1 MLLINYLKRN
11 LNKTIYN
18 YFFILQL
25 ASVIAKIIDK
35 KPTINFKVI
44 SSLSIKEPSKIAD
57 RGLNPREI
65 AAWVGEINWSAF
77 PQQYI
82 IKTPPG
88 MTNINNA

>member
-57 RGLNPREI
+57 KGLNPREI
-65 AAWVGEINWSAF
+65 AAWVGEIKNKYNKMRF
-77 PQQYI
+77 NNFI
-82 IKTPPG
+82 ISIIEDIP
-88 MTNINNA
+88 IC

>member
-1 MLLINYLKRN
+1 MPGEGAGSAGAGSAGAGSAGSQFAYRLIINSNNYVKN
-11 LNKTIYN
+11 IYN
-18 YFFILQL
+18 YFFTLQL

-65 AAWVGEINWSAF
+65 AA
-77 PQQYI
+77 
-82 IKTPPG
+82 
-88 MTNINNA
+88 